1 MRKHRAFT
9 LTEVLVAVA
18 VMSIMAGV
26 MALNS
31 STVGQQTAKR
41 EAERVAAF
49 IQGHISRANIAMR
62 GVWFNVNE
70 DNIFVEY
77 GFAYFSKERQYPDFK
92 ANTGCKYSVH
102 KLFYNIESQ
111 KTLDDAK
118 SYGWSLISKDS
129 TVVTDS
135 GTNGQHCIQIEGADK
150 KYSNVIIGRK

>member
-1 MRKHRAFT
+1 MRERRAFT

-49 IQGHISRANIAMR
+49 IQGHISRENIARR
-62 GVWFNVNE
+62 GLWFQVNGNNIQVWNGLQTNSQELPPLNAKQGCVYTIDKTKLCYRIKQTAIPAGWNSIE
-70 DNIFVEY
+70 D
-77 GFAYFSKERQYPDFK
+77 
-92 ANTGCKYSVH
+92 
-102 KLFYNIESQ
+102 
-111 KTLDDAK
+111 
-118 SYGWSLISKDS
+118 DS

-135 GTNGQHCIQIEGADK
+135 GINGQHYIQIQGADK
-150 KYSNVIIGRK
+150 KSLNVIIGRNQ